1 MSVALTQEQIDLIA
15 NSLDVTVFL
24 KDLTAVEHVPLSQVT
39 DEVLEKAVVEEGGLT
54 DPVGQIISWLADQL
68 SWVVESIISAVDTL
82 LEPLGINVETIL
94 SIVRDLGDTV
104 VNTANTIIE
113 SLGDY
118 ISDAVSSAID
128 IFTSAL
134 DSAVTS
140 FVKALDYVLN
150 EVVGIKI
157 DLLNAFNTLKES
169 FKINILDPVLEF
181 LKNLPKIVADIITD
195 ISDYAWNKIIRPL
208 LDALIEGKNVV
219 ATIVDIANTVI
230 RDLQEGYVRIME
242 TAMAWLTERLEGIV
256 RFLYDVRIVLSQ
268 LTAEVIDA
276 LSTLPERLPEI
287 VTRMVAKAEEW
298 VWEHLPDW
306 AKKFLQ
312 EAPKSLNSVAVTFQG
327 YVNAILK
334 FPEWLSKY
342 VCEPLVKFWEET
354 PPWLKPIISP
364 LATIVEFILKPE
376 EYVKVLTEKV
386 VPFISSQA
394 TSFISSLTGF
404 VSPVLDIMK
413 AVADKLWSAIVGF
426 FRAFMPRAGQQL
438 RPFEEALIH
447 VISTP
452 LGEAMPFSEERFRN
466 AVQTLMK
473 TGNLVGGMFLLST
486 AYLPGYAFIV
496 ALPTL
501 FKALAHVFAGQG
513 FDIGIPG
520 TKLSIRLRLG
530 GILYELGERTDRFA
544 SDFMRS
550 WLLSLFLASMLPF
563 QYIVRP
569 LWKGFMRT
577 FNYGNIP
584 FDIPAMAY
592 IIRQTRMK
600 GLVESV
606 DKVKEIMEFR
616 GLPDWFVE
624 AVTKGVEIPKE
635 VADIVS
641 KKVKGEFIVITD
653 RFGNARLIPT
663 SMLFFY
669 PSESDLTR
677 FMIRDMFKEG
687 EEYPNYATWGYRLGL
702 HPDVAFF
709 YYLLHFRYPPPE
721 RLWKFTSRGI
731 AGLLWYTL
739 TEKGKELVSEEIKWT
754 KAFEPKSPSE
764 LNFQYGKLLE
774 MLERYMKWHD
784 YARFSWA
791 QGFTSDNMIMIDTL
805 ADIPTKIDQRWMVKW
820 ALYELMKEKGIE
832 FTAPIRDI
840 AKKVLEPRA
849 VSPKIQMDLTFFC
862 RTLQATGLHPDW
874 IPITAVAETI
884 NALSDERTLLRTGF
898 LNLYKEGFW
907 TLKDI
912 DELLKGFFH
921 ASFKV
926 AHFDMDA
933 KNWVIRWLNVPVRF
947 LPAERKLLELRG
959 VFDRALDLLRDY
971 SRAIYTG
978 IRDLILE
985 PAEAIQ
991 SIKNFV
997 TLMNTEWFKAEVKEI
1012 TDKEKELTVDEKW
1025 IKLYTK
1031 YAEQLRE
1038 IYKIVRARYYARYLF
1053 WRLIYRFERG
1063 FITKDEIETIIGNI
1077 VDKIKESPLVKE
1089 LLEDVAETMADA
1101 YERNVKADAVISKFS
1116 RGILKYQQALNQLI
1130 ALGLSSEVAS
1140 ALLEAKVKLYVPTV
1154 LTVATLSEL
1163 VPEAVELLPEVF
1175 EIRGVPK
1182 HHRPYWEKYI
1192 KRKPLA
1198 DDFGYVRTAIR
1209 GALREGVDITQ
1220 IDVQAVFSEADKIWA
1235 KVSKWMAEFGVINE
1249 EFRLWYLEAY
1259 IKQLTDIIKG
1269 KKDTWVPTVSE
1280 MATISEVVPEVRKEL
1295 DYVFEKRN
1303 IDERF
1308 RDYLRKYVKLA
1319 PWRDEL
1325 RRLVTET
1332 ITDYAN
1338 GTIDE
1343 GTFNQILNELKK
1355 YGYEDEEIEFIKFI
1369 ARLRK
1374 LRYARGG

>member
-1 MSVALTQEQIDLIA
+1 MSLALTQEQIDFIA
-15 NSLDVTVFL
+15 NNLDATVFL
-24 KDLTAVEHVPLSQVT
+24 KDLTVVEHVPLSQVA

-68 SWVVESIISAVDTL
+68 SWVVESIVSAVDTL
-82 LEPLGINVETIL
+82 LSPIGLNVETIL
-94 SIVRDLGDTV
+94 TTVISLGDTIV
-104 VNTANTIIE
+104 GTANTIIE
-113 SLGDY
+113 NLGDY
-118 ISDAVSSAID
+118 VSELISSALTTILSTID
-128 IFTSAL
+128 T
-134 DSAVTS
+134 AVTS
-140 FVKALDYVLN
+140 FVSSLDYVLN
-150 EVVGIKI
+150 EVLGIKI

-169 FKINILDPVLEF
+169 FRVNILDPILN
-181 LKNLPKIVADIITD
+181 LITNLPSMVADILTD

-242 TAMAWLTERLEGIV
+242 TATAWLIERLEGIV
-256 RFLYDVRIVLSQ
+256 TFLYDVRTVLSQ
-268 LTAEVIDA
+268 LTTEVIDA

-327 YVNAILK
+327 FVNAVL
-334 FPEWLSKY
+334 
-342 VCEPLVKFWEET
+342 KFWEET
-354 PPWLKPIISP
+354 PIWLKPIISP
-364 LATIVEFILKPE
+364 LATIVDFALKPD
-376 EYVKVLTEKV
+376 EYIRNIGKSVWEFLTSEFSAMLSLAMPVVGGLLKLVVSGFKDLSKVVLTTLQEAYTLLVNVAKPMIKKFTLAITQPIGDLLTPMGDAIDSVLKNTIKTIVEK
-386 VPFISSQA
+386 
-394 TSFISSLTGF
+394 G
-404 VSPVLDIMK
+404 
-413 AVADKLWSAIVGF
+413 
-426 FRAFMPRAGQQL
+426 
-438 RPFEEALIH
+438 
-447 VISTP
+447 
-452 LGEAMPFSEERFRN
+452 GEW
-466 AVQTLMK
+466 K
-473 TGNLVGGMFLLST
+473 NLVFAIAVLHLAILVPVVLPRLL
-486 AYLPGYAFIV
+486 G
-496 ALPTL
+496 
-501 FKALAHVFAGQG
+501 ALAHAISEIRAQLSAFG
-513 FDIGIPG
+513 FGG
-520 TKLSIRLRLG
+520 LTLVLSGRPF
-530 GILYELGERTDRFA
+530 YELSKIVSHVPYELSRAFIWSFGLVASEPFRYVTRVGVKRT
-544 SDFMRS
+544 
-550 WLLSLFLASMLPF
+550 LSGLGL
-563 QYIVRP
+563 
-569 LWKGFMRT
+569 
-577 FNYGNIP
+577 GNIP
-584 FDIPAMAY
+584 IDIPAMAY
-592 IIRQTRMK
+592 IIRQCRMK
-600 GLVESV
+600 GLVETADTV
-606 DKVKEIMEFR
+606 REILYFR
-616 GLPDWFVE
+616 GLPDWFVD

-641 KKVKGEFIVITD
+641 KKVQGEFIVITD
-653 RFGNARLIPT
+653 RFGNARLVPT

-669 PSESDLTR
+669 PTESDLTR

-702 HPDVAFF
+702 HPDIAFF

-721 RLWKFTSRGI
+721 RLWEFTSRGI
-731 AGLLWYTL
+731 SGLLWYTL
-739 TEKGKELVSEEIKWT
+739 TEKGKELVTEEIKWT

-764 LNFQYGKLLE
+764 LNFQYSKLLE

-832 FTAPIRDI
+832 FSAPIRDI

-985 PAEAIQ
+985 PTEAIQ

-1063 FITKDEIETIIGNI
+1063 FITKDEIKTIIGNI

-1154 LTVATLSEL
+1154 LTIATLSEL

-1175 EIRGVPK
+1175 EIRGIPA

-1220 IDVQAVFSEADKIWA
+1220 IDVQAVFREADKIWA
-1235 KVSKWMAEFGVINE
+1235 KVSKWMAEFGIINE

-1325 RRLVTET
+1325 RRVVTET
-1332 ITDYAN
+1332 ITAYAD

-1343 GTFNQILNELKK
+1343 NIFNQILSELKK
-1355 YGYEDEEIEFIKFI
+1355 YGYEDEEIEFIKFV
-1369 ARLRK
+1369 AKLRK
-1374 LRYARGG
+1374 LRYGRRYRGG